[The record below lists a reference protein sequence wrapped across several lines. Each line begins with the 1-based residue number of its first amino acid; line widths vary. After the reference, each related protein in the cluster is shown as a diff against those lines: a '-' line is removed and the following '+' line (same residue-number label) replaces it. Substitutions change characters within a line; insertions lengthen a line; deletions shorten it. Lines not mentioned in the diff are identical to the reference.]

1 MNKQK
6 VVIVRSTYPYSDSR
20 LLKTINYLLKSNFEV
35 TVIGW
40 NRQNAKEH
48 GIISY
53 NENIA
58 NIILYDVPSPHGL
71 GIKGFSKL
79 IGFNR
84 WIKKQ
89 LKRCGKVDFIHACD
103 LDTGYT
109 CCKFARKHKIKFIYD
124 IYDYYVGSRKIPKPL
139 KKILEKQEIKVINKA
154 DTVILCTEERKDEI
168 KKATPKSVEI
178 IYNTPNIEQISKK
191 KVIIEENDNCR
202 LKLCYVGVLSNV
214 RLLKEIIDEIENHQD
229 VELHIGGIGP
239 LSEEVAKKAQ
249 ELNNVYYYGRMNY
262 HDVLA
267 LEKDCDVLFATY
279 NPEIKGHK
287 YSAPNKIYEAMGLS
301 KPIIVCENTSID
313 KVVLENKCGLVCKYD
328 AIDFFEQC
336 EILKDE
342 SLRNMYSKN
351 ALVAYDNK
359 YSWNNNEITYNRI
372 YNLK

>member
-1 MNKQK
+1 MKKQK

-20 LLKTINYLLKSNFEV
+20 LTKTINYLLKNNFEV
-35 TVIGW
+35 VVLGW
-40 NRQNAKEH
+40 NRQDATQHNE
-48 GIISY
+48 ISY
-53 NENIA
+53 GDNVA
-58 NIILYDVPSPHGL
+58 NVILYEVPSPHGL

-79 IGFNR
+79 IGFNK

-89 LKRCGKVDFIHACD
+89 LKKCGKIDFIHACD
-103 LDTGYT
+103 LDTGRT
-109 CCKFARKHKIKFIYD
+109 CCKFAKKHKITFIYD
-124 IYDYYVGSRKIPKPL
+124 IYDYYVGSRRIPKPL

-168 KKATPKSVEI
+168 KKSTPKRVEI

-191 KVIIEENDNCR
+191 KVIVDTDKKDR

-214 RLLKEIIDEIENHQD
+214 RLLKEIIDEIGNFQD
-229 VELHIGGIGP
+229 IELHIGGIGP
-239 LSEEVAKKAQ
+239 LSEEVAQKAK

-279 NPEIKGHK
+279 NPMVKGHK

-313 KVVLENKCGLVCKYD
+313 KVVLENNCGLVCKYD
-328 AIDFFEQC
+328 AIDFFKQC
-336 EILKDE
+336 QILKDE
-342 SLRNMYSKN
+342 ALRKKYSEN
-351 ALVAYDNK
+351 ALIAYDKK
-359 YSWNNNEITYNRI
+359 YSWNNNEITYNKI
-372 YNLK
+372 YNLN